1 MKIRR
6 IKKIRISDIE
16 YEVKWK
22 KGTYN
27 ARFDMRDKVIEIG
40 TEGDDMQKLALIIH
54 ELKEILHIEQSSRYV
69 TRHDDS
75 YIFVYD
81 HGKHEEICNRLAGL
95 LNEFII

>member
-16 YEVKWK
+16 YKVEWK

-27 ARFDMRDKVIEIG
+27 AGFDMKKKLIEIG
-40 TEGDDMQKLALIIH
+40 TEGDEVQMLAIIIH

-95 LNEFII
+95 LNEFIM